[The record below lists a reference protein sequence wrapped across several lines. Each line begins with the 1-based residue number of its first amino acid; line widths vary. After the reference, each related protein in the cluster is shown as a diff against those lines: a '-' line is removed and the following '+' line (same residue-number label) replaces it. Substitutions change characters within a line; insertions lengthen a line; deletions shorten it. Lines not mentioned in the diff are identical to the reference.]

1 MFYNKLK
8 EGVNMIS
15 KVQIAESRNFLSKL
29 FKSMKPKKKPNPL
42 IQVSDRFT
50 PEEKALILGNNIEQL
65 NEIVSIYKI
74 PFRAELVPNIDPSI
88 RKALLKM
95 GSRTLY
101 VDFNKASKEEIN
113 AQVNDLIYHPNN
125 FYI

>member
-1 MFYNKLK
+1 MAIN
-8 EGVNMIS
+8 
-15 KVQIAESRNFLSKL
+15 KVQIAESRDFLSRL

-42 IQVSDRFT
+42 IQVSDSLT
-50 PEEKALILGNNIEQL
+50 NEEKALILGNNIKQL

-74 PFRAELVPNIDPSI
+74 PFRAELVPNIDSSI

-125 FYI
+125 F